1 MLWIKA
7 LHLIFVVSWLAGL
20 LYLPRLFVYHT
31 EVVNEIEHNRFCVME
46 KRLYGITLIGMIG
59 TWIFG
64 IATLLAADSAYA
76 KATYWSMGWLHAKL
90 LLVIA
95 LSGYHGWLKTRVRA
109 FAARKND
116 KSAKFYRIANE
127 VPAVILIAVV
137 ILVIVKPF

>member
-7 LHLIFVVSWLAGL
+7 FHVIFVVAWFAGL
-20 LYLPRLFVYHT
+20 FYLPRLFVYHT

-46 KRLYGITLIGMIG
+46 RKLYGIALIGMIG
-59 TWIFG
+59 TWLLG
-64 IATLLAADSAYA
+64 IATLLSADPAYA
-76 KATYWSMGWLHAKL
+76 KAAYYSHGWLHAKIA
-90 LLVIA
+90 LVVA
-95 LSGYHGWLKTRVRA
+95 LSGYQGWLKTRVRA

-116 KSAKFYRIANE
+116 KSAKFYRLMNE